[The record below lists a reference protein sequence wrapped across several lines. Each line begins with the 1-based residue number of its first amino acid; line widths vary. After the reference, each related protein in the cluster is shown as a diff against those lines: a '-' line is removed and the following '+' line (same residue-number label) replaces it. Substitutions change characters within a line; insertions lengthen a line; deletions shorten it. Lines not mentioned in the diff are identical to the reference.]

1 MAQSN
6 NNSVEP
12 SLVPTPDGLPATGAD
27 MLPSGLKPKLDLIF
41 SEVEKK
47 LPDIDFDVSD
57 VSKMFEHLKQ

>member
-6 NNSVEP
+6 NNNNDL
-12 SLVPTPDGLPATGAD
+12 SLNASPDGMPVPSSD

-47 LPDIDFDVSD
+47 LPDIDFDLSD
-57 VSKMFEHLKQ
+57 VSCFIF